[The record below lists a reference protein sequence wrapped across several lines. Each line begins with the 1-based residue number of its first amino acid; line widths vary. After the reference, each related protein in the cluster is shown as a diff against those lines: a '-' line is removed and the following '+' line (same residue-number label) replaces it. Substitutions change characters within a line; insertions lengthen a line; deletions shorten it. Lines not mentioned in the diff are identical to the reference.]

1 MLNIF
6 IVILA
11 DMIGFGIMIPIFA
24 YYVLQLGGTA
34 QTATLLMGLYSFAMF
49 FSAPLLG
56 RLSDRYGRK
65 PILMLSMFGACLG
78 YVLLAFADSLWLVAL
93 SRILSG
99 CMAGNIAAAQ
109 AYIAD
114 ITDESNRAKG
124 MGMIGAAFGLGFVIG
139 PAVGSIMAGDNF
151 DAANFLRPALA
162 SATLSFISFLGIA
175 LFLRESLSKE
185 HQQQSR
191 ETPAQS
197 RWSGFKSL
205 LSQRVLMLI
214 ICCGALF
221 NLAAGLFES
230 IFPIWAKD
238 LSLISGPQGLAPMLL
253 VAGFTLAAVQ
263 GGLVGKLAKKF
274 GEQGLLKFS
283 AWLYACAM
291 VLLIISGANQLYWVV
306 LFAMSLQAAATGLM
320 LTCIQSLVSQKA
332 PAHEKGRVM
341 GVFSSVGTLSRTL
354 ATFSTGSLYV
364 LFGMQSPLILAT
376 CSVICLFF
384 LAQAVQIQWSRQSI
398 TE

>member
-49 FSAPLLG
+49 LSAPLLG

-78 YVLLAFADSLWLVAL
+78 YVLLAFADSLWLVAI

-139 PAVGSIMAGDNF
+139 PALGSIMAGDNF
-151 DAANFLRPALA
+151 EAANFLRPALA

-175 LFLRESLSKE
+175 LFLKESLSKE

-191 ETPAQS
+191 DTPAQS
-197 RWSGFKSL
+197 RWSGFKNL
-205 LSQRVLMLI
+205 LTQRVLILI
-214 ICCGALF
+214 ISCGALF

-253 VAGFTLAAVQ
+253 VSGFTLAAVQ

-283 AWLYACAM
+283 AWLYASAM

-354 ATFSTGSLYV
+354 ATFSTGSLYL